1 MKAIPNS
8 PYCFVCGD
16 KNNKG
21 LNVRFYSS
29 EGKAKAE
36 YTPKREFEGYRD
48 ILHGGIISTLLDE
61 VMIQAIIAQG
71 ILTFT
76 TQIEVKFK
84 KPARIGE
91 KLLLEGEIIEDKG
104 KFIVTKGEIA
114 KEDGTIVAVST
125 GKFFKATGEMK
136 SLLEQSLTKPRF
148 SNQVK

>member
-29 EGKAKAE
+29 DRKAKAE
-36 YTPKREFEGYRD
+36 YTPKREFQGYRD

-104 KFIVTKGEIA
+104 KIIVTKGEMA
-114 KEDGTIVAVST
+114 KEDGTIVAVAT

-136 SLLEQSLTKPRF
+136 RLLEQSLTKPRF
-148 SNQVK
+148 SN

>member
-1 MKAIPNS
+1 MKAIPNY

-16 KNNKG
+16 KNKRG
-21 LNVRFYSS
+21 LNVKFYSS
-29 EGKAKAE
+29 GEKAKAE
-36 YTPKREFEGYRD
+36 YTPKKEFEGYRD

-104 KFIVTKGEIA
+104 KIIVTKGEMA

-136 SLLEQSLTKPRF
+136 RLLEQSLT
-148 SNQVK
+148 